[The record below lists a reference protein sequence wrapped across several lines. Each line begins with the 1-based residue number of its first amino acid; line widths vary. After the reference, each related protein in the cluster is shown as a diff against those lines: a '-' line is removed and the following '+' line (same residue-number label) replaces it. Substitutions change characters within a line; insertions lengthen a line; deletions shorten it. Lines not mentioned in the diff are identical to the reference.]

1 MPDDHAIACYLA
13 EVATRPV
20 VNAQTQLA
28 WARAIDRAQ
37 QAFNRAVLA
46 CPSARLQFHRLVC
59 RMDGKDNEQRWLAR
73 RIIASAAPAMQ
84 ADTLTPSGLH
94 VFLQPLRL
102 NGEGMAELTAAVRAQ
117 AGQGDVH
124 TQAFLAAATRARAR
138 IRAATE
144 QLVQANQRLVVT
156 LARQYRYAPVPF
168 MDLVQEGNL
177 GLLRAIERFDP
188 DHGARVST
196 YALWWVR
203 RAMVYAIARQ
213 GHAVRPP
220 VALYW
225 SARQIQRGLDRLDS
239 AQGRQCRLQ
248 EAARILGISVADIH
262 ESRNALIPALS
273 LDAPVA
279 AQAERAPIDRLA
291 DAGTADPEHG
301 VIDGDLRRA
310 VRALLARLPERQ
322 AGILRLRFGIGVR
335 DDCTLEQ
342 IARQQGVT
350 RERIRQIEAQALEA
364 LRALDTARQLRGC
377 LG

>member
-1 MPDDHAIACYLA
+1 MSDDHAITCYLA
-13 EVATRPV
+13 EVAARPV
-20 VNAQTQLA
+20 ADAATQLG

-37 QAFNRAVLA
+37 RAFNQALLA
-46 CPSARLQFHRLVC
+46 CPSARLHFQRLVC
-59 RMDGKDNEQRWLAR
+59 RTGSEGNELRWLAR
-73 RIIASAAPAMQ
+73 RVATSAASTVP
-84 ADTLTPSGLH
+84 ADTKPEDELR
-94 VFLQPLRL
+94 VFLQSLRL
-102 NGEGMAELTAAVRAQ
+102 NGECMAGLIAAVRAQ
-117 AGQGDVH
+117 AGQDDAQ
-124 TQAFLAAATRARAR
+124 TQVFLAAAGGARAR

-188 DHGARVST
+188 EHGARVST

-225 SARQIQRGLDRLDS
+225 SARQIQRGLSRLDT
-239 AQGRQCRLQ
+239 AQGRRSTLQ
-248 EAARILGISVADIH
+248 EAAQALGISVASIH
-262 ESRNALIPALS
+262 ESQSVLTPAQPLEVS
-273 LDAPVA
+273 TDGHDGQLRS
-279 AQAERAPIDRLA
+279 ERLA
-291 DAGTADPEHG
+291 DPMAADPEQG
-301 VIDGDLRRA
+301 AADQDLRRA
-310 VRALLARLPERQ
+310 VRALLAHLPERQ
-322 AGILRLRFGIGVR
+322 ARILRLRFGIEVH

-364 LRALDTARQLRGC
+364 LRALGVAEDLRGC
-377 LG
+377 L